1 MSITI
6 KPTDDL
12 DHKMVGWSRSWFQ
25 TSHLNGLTTWRPR
38 SRKLLTGNRKETES
52 PKWAKRWLTK
62 VFKRSKSF
70 SIRKSSQKFISWD
83 RCRYPS
89 KWCNSVWQQV
99 LPVWASIRHQRLPE
113 TAATVKATP
122 TAERWWTSTTL
133 TVTPRSSKWVYLHRT
148 KLQAKEITLSQT
160 SRNAVN
166 QQERLKIN
174 SRLRSNSKALET
186 KTLRFNPIR
195 ILILIL
201 INWNKFAE
209 CALIKNYNKK
219 NKN

>member
-52 PKWAKRWLTK
+52 PKWAKKWLTK

-70 SIRKSSQKFISWD
+70 SIRKSSQRFIYWD

-113 TAATVKATP
+113 TVATAKATP
-122 TAERWWTSTTL
+122 TAERWWTFTTS
-133 TVTPRSSKWVYLHRT
+133 TVTPKSRWVYLHPTRP
-148 KLQAKEITLSQT
+148 KAKETTLSQT
-160 SRNAVN
+160 SSNVVN
-166 QQERLKIN
+166 QLANRKIN
-174 SRLRSNSKALET
+174 SHLRSNSKALE
-186 KTLRFNPIR
+186 N
-195 ILILIL
+195 
-201 INWNKFAE
+201 
-209 CALIKNYNKK
+209 
-219 NKN
+219 